1 MSTTETTGTSIEFTN
16 ERTEIDGTE
25 VYQRWVK
32 FAKLQE
38 SCGITSEAEVKRD
51 TPACPGVGVCPPPGD
66 PYCSKIE
73 SKEIC
78 AQSAVQDS
86 DGNAQAF
93 YALRK

>member
-1 MSTTETTGTSIEFTN
+1 MSTTETTGTSIEFSN
-16 ERTEIDGTE
+16 DRTEIDGTG

-38 SCGITSEAEVKRD
+38 SCGINSEAEVKRD
-51 TPACPGVGVCPPPGD
+51 IPACPGVGVCPPAGE
-66 PYCSKIE
+66 PYCGEIE
-73 SKEIC
+73 SKEFC
-78 AQSAVQDS
+78 AMSAVQDG